1 MENSNT
7 SRDSLSLNDGKTVY
21 DFDDAA
27 EYQGKTFIS
36 FHKQTKFKDQVKH
49 QNLTARNEDREAVFE
64 WLRDCIDG
72 VERTEAPF

>member
-1 MENSNT
+1 MKH
-7 SRDSLSLNDGKTVY
+7 SLSLNEGKTTY

-49 QNLTARNEDREAVFE
+49 QNLTVRNEDWAEVAT
-64 WLRDCIDG
+64 WLSHC
-72 VERTEAPF
+72 VEEIKEAPF

>member
-1 MENSNT
+1 MKH
-7 SRDSLSLNDGKTVY
+7 SLSLNEGKTTY

-49 QNLTARNEDREAVFE
+49 QNLTVRNEDWAEVAT
-64 WLRDCIDG
+64 WLSQC
-72 VERTEAPF
+72 VEEIKEAPF